1 MERRILVIINRLGG
15 RGFARRAHRVASEML
30 TRAGLEHEILA
41 TRSMRK
47 IRGAAASA
55 AERGFTEITCI
66 GGDGTVGMVTNQVTG
81 KDVLLSLVPGGT
93 GNILA
98 KHLNVPLRLRAAL
111 RVVIASEHVV
121 DLDCIERDDRLHVL
135 NLSIGLSS
143 LAMTDVDGRMKRLLG
158 TAAYF
163 FVVLGHLA
171 RRGPAR
177 FCVVADGQV
186 RRVRGRE
193 LLLTNAGFSKT
204 ALAPLFADSRPDD
217 GRLELSI
224 FHLSGGRGLLG
235 MLYDVVLHTNRYR
248 DRYLQR
254 LYITESLHI
263 SSKPELPVQADG
275 DGVGSGSVIVRLRRA
290 AVRVRVPDPNL
301 SIIDWAIAEISPV
314 RAAER

>member
-1 MERRILVIINRLGG
+1 MDRRILVIINRLGG
-15 RGFARRAHRVASEML
+15 RGFARRARRVAAEML
-30 TRAGLEHEILA
+30 NRAGLEHEILA
-41 TRSMRK
+41 TRSMRE
-47 IRGAAASA
+47 IRSAAATA

-66 GGDGTVGMVTNQVTG
+66 GGDGTIGMITNQIAG
-81 KDVLLSLVPGGT
+81 KDILLSLVPGGT

-98 KHLNVPLRLRAAL
+98 KHLNVPVRLRAAL
-111 RVVIASEHVV
+111 RVAISSEYVV
-121 DLDCIERDDRLHVL
+121 DLDCIERDGRLHVL
-135 NLSIGLSS
+135 NLSMGLSS

-177 FCVVADGQV
+177 FRVIADGRI

-204 ALAPLFADSRPDD
+204 ALAPLFSDSRPDD

-235 MLYDVVLHTNRYR
+235 MLYDVVFHGNRYR

-254 LYITESLHI
+254 LYLTDSAEI
-263 SSKPELPVQADG
+263 SSDPELPVQADG
-275 DGVGSGSVIVRLRRA
+275 DGVGAGSVTVRVRRA
-290 AVRVRVPDPNL
+290 AVRVRAPAPDL
-301 SIIDWAIAEISPV
+301 TIIDWAIAEISPV
-314 RAAER
+314 RAAQR